1 MKWVLFMII
10 QFSNS
15 SVILG
20 ILCIYPV
27 FMYMSVIICRR
38 EKLTSIVL
46 LNQPSLY
53 VYVCVL
59 HVFQASEMAR
69 KGYCY
74 SSCFGW
80 FFKTGFLGLALVVL
94 DLLCRPRW
102 LLTQRPVSLCLPSA
116 WIKLGATTAWHIFCL
131 ALDPLELESQMLGAT
146 LWLKGIKPRSSGRPF
161 TWEYL

>member
-38 EKLTSIVL
+38 EKLTSIVF

-69 KGYCY
+69 KRYCY
-74 SSCFGW
+74 SSCFGL

-94 DLLCRPRW
+94 E
-102 LLTQRPVSLCLPSA
+102 
-116 WIKLGATTAWHIFCL
+116 L
-131 ALDPLELESQMLGAT
+131 AL
-146 LWLKGIKPRSSGRPF
+146 
-161 TWEYL
+161 